1 MYRPSVNVI
10 WTQFSLVHDYQNAR
24 TVCDKNICIKVEQ
37 QKKWV
42 LLLNVKTTLINQS
55 NAKTLH
61 EHYLLHMEKSKKA
74 VCCL

>member
-37 QKKWV
+37 KKMGV
-42 LLLNVKTTLINQS
+42 ALERENDPNKPIKCKNVARTLS
-55 NAKTLH
+55 SAH
-61 EHYLLHMEKSKKA
+61 GEE
-74 VCCL
+74 